1 MTRARKGD
9 TAVIDV
15 AGLDRLIAVLDERG
29 YRTLGPVAK
38 DGAIVR
44 GTVSAAADLP
54 AGWHDEHAPGSYRLR
69 HDGCDELFG
78 WAVGPQSWK
87 PELYPPAET
96 LWRARPEDRGV
107 VEEAADPTPPL
118 AIVGARPCELAGITV
133 LDRVLADG
141 PYTDPRYA
149 ARRAGAFVLVAEC
162 GTPSATC
169 FCASMETGPA
179 AHGGF
184 DLAIAELGGSRDG
197 HGTPGRH
204 GAAGGSP
211 AADGHRFVVRVGSDL
226 GASVLDETPY
236 RAATAEELSARDAL
250 LEGARARMGRS
261 LDTDGLP
268 ALLARN
274 LEHPRWAEVAE
285 RCLACGNCTM
295 VCPTCFCSDVDDVTD
310 LAGTIERRRHWASCF
325 DLQHSYLHG
334 GPVRSSTSSRYRQWA
349 THKLSTWHDQFGT
362 SGCVGCGRC
371 IAWCPV
377 GIDLTEEVAAIRAGD
392 GQTALSPIA
401 GGGDR

>member
-1 MTRARKGD
+1 MAPARVGD
-9 TAVIDV
+9 ASVIDV
-15 AGLDRLIAVLDERG
+15 AGLDELIAVLSGRG
-29 YRTLGPVAK
+29 YRTLGPVPR

-44 GTVSAAADLP
+44 GAVSAAADLP
-54 AGWHDEHAPGSYRLR
+54 AGWHDEHAPGSYRL
-69 HDGCDELFG
+69 HCDGGEELFG

-87 PELYPPAET
+87 PELFPPAET
-96 LWRARPEDRGV
+96 LWTARPEAGGDGV
-107 VEEAADPTPPL
+107 TVEEVADPAPPL

-133 LDRVLADG
+133 LDRVLAEG
-141 PYTDPRYA
+141 AYADPRYA
-149 ARRAGAFVLVAEC
+149 ARRAAAFLVVAEC

-169 FCASMETGPA
+169 FCTSMGTGPGA
-179 AHGGF
+179 PDGF
-184 DLAIAELGGSRDG
+184 DLAITELRPSGAGLGGDG
-197 HGTPGRH
+197 APAGTPG
-204 GAAGGSP
+204 AG
-211 AADGHRFVVRVGSDL
+211 GHRFVVRAGSKL
-226 GASVLDETPY
+226 GASVLDEIAHRP
-236 RAATAEELSARDAL
+236 ATAEEIHGRDAV
-250 LEGARARMGRS
+250 LEGARSRMGRS

-310 LAGTIERRRHWASCF
+310 LAGTTERRRHWASCF

-334 GPVRSSTSSRYRQWA
+334 GPVRSSTSSRYRQWV

-377 GIDLTEEVAAIRAGD
+377 GIDITEEAAAIRASD
-392 GQTALSPIA
+392 GQTAHSSPA
-401 GGGDR
+401 GGGGT